1 MPCYNYSDNDPI
13 YYSPNAGQWAVEKVY
28 TANGATT
35 TYSYGPIAIMCELP
49 AADQLCVYT
58 RASAGAAETKL
69 TLGLD
74 YTVNPS
80 PTENIVLKNAAST
93 GQIVIRRCTPND
105 KMLFQFVDGAKITAK
120 QLNVSLHQLLFL
132 GQEKEWVGA
141 TNNHF
146 YPLSSSVA
154 AWSALTAY
162 TVGQYAL
169 QGGIVYQ
176 CIANTTNNTPPNAT
190 YWTPVNF
197 VTNGFIIQG
206 GATLSGPVTFNL
218 NNITVGKGLVWNGTQ
233 FEAGTIGGLINNL
246 SDVEIDN
253 PVAGNILVY
262 DNFGIWRDQAPTVDI
277 TQNNL
282 VFKDFVFV
290 NRNETNLESYT
301 SGSPTPIQ
309 APGTLNCF
317 KNIAGDYV
325 IPDVATT
332 YHILKRLVPNEEAP
346 EDFFDR
352 INTAVTQ
359 LSSAITNPVKAQ
371 LYWNLNRAVPSDD
384 TLVHGVGGE
393 TSESLVNYKISYW
406 DSPQSFYNSQM
417 LSNINLLTY
426 HGITTSDNRNYRDNP
441 YFYKNDTTYISKVT
455 GKKIK
460 AFYLNVPECYTTALC
475 NIPISTDNTFTTVST
490 LPSNAALTAPTS
502 TTYRDEYLTAL
513 RDFAFAGVRSGL
525 GGVNTVKQYD
535 HQARYA
541 KSFLLSA
548 DYNGFEDVSYK
559 RLELNNQQ
567 ETAALCLFKIPKQI
581 IYYNKKAL
589 TFIANNSQPI
599 TSGPIWPE
607 TAFGS
612 SNAFNNTYSSSVR
625 FTGTGELS
633 STSNTS
639 STISSVGMGGLF
651 KADAFWGNWTSTWG
665 GDSLAHFNEADID
678 WIMSGVQQ
686 GTGALN
692 IGLWDLTDFKNGKT
706 NNLQIGEADTAN
718 RADMYPWP
726 YRPNYWEKS
735 NSSYDGYVGTH
746 HFNFDSNR
754 LFSDADLFV
763 PDPRDEYVFR
773 VVLQDSILSNFN
785 VNTSETIASAI
796 ILEHGF
802 DEHPNNALRGTVNT
816 TKAEIYRKNR
826 TTRQIQ
832 RTKTRLDKNDVK
844 VYIQS
849 EHFETQG
856 ENNANKQYV
865 INLCISV
872 PRLKAIGYARVFRK
886 PAQGNTFTNDIY
898 TSSAG
903 NNTSTDTEVDLGSW
917 TFYIEN
923 DAISNIPN
931 SGVNFGV
938 HYIFPGTINASIAE
952 VAPKQIAVAGR
963 NECAVKFTRLGIP
976 NNLWIRLSVL
986 NTNGTTSL
994 ISNTEYVVNN

>member
-1 MPCYNYSDNDPI
+1 MPCYNYSSNDPI
-13 YYSPNAGQWAVEKVY
+13 YYNPNAGQWAVERVY
-28 TANGATT
+28 TASGT

-69 TLGLD
+69 TLNLD
-74 YTVNPS
+74 YTVTGS
-80 PTENIVLKNAAST
+80 PTENIVLTT
-93 GQIVIRRCTPND
+93 GAVSGQVVIRRCTPND
-105 KMLFQFVDGAKITAK
+105 KMLFQFLDGAKITAK

-146 YPLSSSVA
+146 YPLSASVA
-154 AWSALTAY
+154 AWSAVTAY

-169 QGGIVYQ
+169 QGGVVYQ
-176 CIANTTNNTPPNAT
+176 CKANSTNNAPPNAT

-218 NNITVGKGLVWNGTQ
+218 SNVTVGNGLVWNGTQ
-233 FEAGTIGGLINNL
+233 FEAGTISGILNNL
-246 SDVEIDN
+246 SDVDLVN
-253 PVAGNILVY
+253 PASGHILVY
-262 DNFGIWRDQAPTVDI
+262 DGISQWRNRAPTVDI

-282 VFKDFVFV
+282 IFKDFVFV
-290 NRNETNLESYT
+290 DRNQTNLLSYT
-301 SGSPTPIQ
+301 IGTPTPIQ
-309 APGTLNCF
+309 APSVLNAF
-317 KNIAGDYV
+317 KNFAGDYV
-325 IPDVATT
+325 IPDVPTT
-332 YHILKRLVPNEEAP
+332 YHILKRLIPDELAP
-346 EDFFDR
+346 ETFFLN

-359 LSSAITNPVKAQ
+359 ISSAITNPVKAQ

-384 TLVHGVGGE
+384 SLVNGIGGE
-393 TSESLVNYKISYW
+393 TAEPLVNYKISYW
-406 DSPQSFYNSQM
+406 DSPHSFYNSQM
-417 LSNINLLTY
+417 LTNINLLTY
-426 HGITTSDNRNYRDNP
+426 HGITTSTNENYRDNP
-441 YFYKNDTTYISKVT
+441 YFYKNNNTFISKVT

-475 NIPISTDNTFTTVST
+475 NIPISTSGTFTTVST
-490 LPSNAALTAPTS
+490 LPNNAALTSPTS

-525 GGVNTVKQYD
+525 GSVTTVKQYD

-559 RLELNNQQ
+559 RLELTNQQ
-567 ETAALCLFKIPKQI
+567 ETATACLFKIPKQI

-589 TFIANNSQPI
+589 TFIVNEQQPI
-599 TSGPIWPE
+599 TSNLWPE
-607 TAFGS
+607 TAFNS
-612 SNAFNNTYSSSVR
+612 SAATNSTYSSSVR
-625 FTGTGELS
+625 FTGTGEL
-633 STSNTS
+633 TSVTNTS
-639 STISSVGMGGLF
+639 STINSSKMGGLF
-651 KADAFWGNWTSTWG
+651 KADVFWGNWTSTWT
-665 GDSLAHFNEADID
+665 GDSLEHFNEADID
-678 WIMSGVQQ
+678 WIVSNVT
-686 GTGALN
+686 TGSSINLY
-692 IGLWDLTDFKNGKT
+692 LWDLVTNKNGKT
-706 NNLQIGEADTAN
+706 ASVQYSQEDHLN

-726 YRPNYWEKS
+726 YRPNYWEKENS
-735 NSSYDGYVGTH
+735 NFDGYIGTH

-763 PDPRDEYVFR
+763 PNPRDEYVFR
-773 VVLQDSILSNFN
+773 IVLQDSILSNFD
-785 VNTSETIASAI
+785 VTGSETIASAL

-802 DEHPNNALRGTVNT
+802 NEHPNNALRGTVNN
-816 TKAEIYRKNR
+816 TKEEIYRKNR

-856 ENNANKQYV
+856 QGSSNKQYV

-872 PRLKAIGYARVFRK
+872 PRLKAIGYARVFRN
-886 PAQGNTFTNDIY
+886 PGPSPITSNVY
-898 TSSAG
+898 TSNVG
-903 NNTSTDTEVDLGSW
+903 NNTSFDTDADLGSW
-917 TFYIEN
+917 TFYLEN
-923 DAISNIPN
+923 DAISNDPN
-931 SGVNFGV
+931 DNVNFGV
-938 HYIFPGTINASIAE
+938 NRDDGAGGQASIWYM
-952 VAPKQIAVAGR
+952 PKQIAVAGR

-994 ISNTEYVVNN
+994 ISDTEYVVNN

>member
-1 MPCYNYSDNDPI
+1 MPCYNYSSNDPI

-74 YTVNPS
+74 YTVDPIS
-80 PTENIVLKNAAST
+80 TENIVLKNAAST

-146 YPLSSSVA
+146 YPLSTSVA
-154 AWSALTAY
+154 AWSDVTAY

-218 NNITVGKGLVWNGTQ
+218 SNVTVGKGLVWNGTQ
-233 FEAGTIGGLINNL
+233 FEAGTIGGSINNL

-262 DNFGIWRDQAPTVDI
+262 DGLVWRDRAPTVDI

-290 NRNETNLESYT
+290 DRTQTNLYSYT
-301 SGSPTPIQ
+301 DGSPTPIQ
-309 APGTLNCF
+309 APGTLSCF

-332 YHILKRLVPNEEAP
+332 YHILRRLVPNEEAP
-346 EDFFDR
+346 ESFFDR

-359 LSSAITNPVKAQ
+359 LYSAISNPVKAQ
-371 LYWNLNRAVPSDD
+371 LYWNLNRAVPSTDALQD
-384 TLVHGVGGE
+384 ISGDK
-393 TSESLVNYKISYW
+393 LVNYKISYW
-406 DSPQSFYNSQM
+406 DSPKDFYNVDM
-417 LSNINLLTY
+417 INNINLLRY
-426 HGITTSDNRNYRDNP
+426 HGVTTSGGQNYRDNP
-441 YFYKNDTTYISKVT
+441 YFYKNDATYISKVT

-460 AFYLNVPECYTTALC
+460 AFYLNIPECYTTALC
-475 NIPISTDNTFTTVST
+475 NIPISTGNTFTV
-490 LPSNAALTAPTS
+490 LSNLTSNSALTSPVNS
-502 TTYRDEYLTAL
+502 IYRDEYLVAL

-525 GGVNTVKQYD
+525 TTVNSSAKQHD

-548 DYNGFEDVSYK
+548 DYQGFEDVSYK
-559 RLELNNQQ
+559 RLELTNQE
-567 ETAALCLFKIPKQI
+567 ETPSLCLFKIPKQI

-589 TFIANNSQPI
+589 TFIVNANQPV
-599 TSGPIWPE
+599 TSNNIWPE
-607 TAFGS
+607 TAFS
-612 SNAFNNTYSSSVR
+612 SSDASNSTYSSSVR
-625 FTGTGELS
+625 FTGTGELGPATGLNSS
-633 STSNTS
+633 STVTEPRIGN
-639 STISSVGMGGLF
+639 IF
-651 KADAFWGNWTSTWG
+651 KAAEFWGNWTSTWS
-665 GDSLAHFNEADID
+665 GDTVEHFNEADID
-678 WIMSGVQQ
+678 WIVSGVSP
-686 GTGALN
+686 GTSPNLT
-692 IGLWDLTDFKNGKT
+692 LWDLVGFKNNKT
-706 NNLQIGEADTAN
+706 NSVQYAQEDDIN
-718 RADMYPWP
+718 RNDMYPWP
-726 YRPNYWEKS
+726 YRPNFWTKS
-735 NSSYDGYVGTH
+735 QTGYTGYIGTH

-773 VVLQDSILSNFN
+773 VVLQDSILSNFD
-785 VNTSETIASAI
+785 VSTSETIASAI

-802 DEHPNNALRGTVNT
+802 NEHPNNALRNTVNA
-816 TKAEIYRKNR
+816 TKAEVYRKNR
-826 TTRQIQ
+826 TTQQIQ

-844 VYIQS
+844 VFVQN
-849 EHFETQG
+849 EHFETKG
-856 ENNANKQYV
+856 ENNPNNKQYV
-865 INLCISV
+865 INICISV
-872 PRLKAIGYARVFRK
+872 PRLKSIGYARVFRN
-886 PAQGNTFTNDIY
+886 PGPSPIGSSIY
-898 TSSAG
+898 TSDAG
-903 NNTSTDTEVDLGSW
+903 SNSSIDSDVDLGSW

-923 DAISNIPN
+923 DAISNDPN
-931 SGVNFGV
+931 DNINFGV
-938 HYIFPGTINASIAE
+938 NRDEGGAGPGTIWYM
-952 VAPKQIAVAGR
+952 PKQIAAAGR

-994 ISNTEYVVNN
+994 ISNTTYVENN